1 MSKLII
7 NKEYKRVLDR
17 RQTEHGIKLVKD
29 FFQQNLSTE
38 LRLQRVTAPLF
49 VLKGLGIN
57 DDLNGT
63 ERPVTFPSST
73 WATPKPKWC
82 TRWPSGNGSR
92 WLNTRLNRATASIP
106 T

>member
-38 LRLQRVTAPLF
+38 LRLQ
-49 VLKGLGIN
+49 
-57 DDLNGT
+57 
-63 ERPVTFPSST
+63 
-73 WATPKPKWC
+73 
-82 TRWPSGNGSR
+82 
-92 WLNTRLNRATASIP
+92 
-106 T
+106 

>member
-49 VLKGLGIN
+49 VLK
-57 DDLNGT
+57 DWA
-63 ERPVTFPSST
+63 ST
-73 WATPKPKWC
+73 T
-82 TRWPSGNGSR
+82 T
-92 WLNTRLNRATASIP
+92 
-106 T
+106 

>member
-49 VLKGLGIN
+49 VLK
-57 DDLNGT
+57 
-63 ERPVTFPSST
+63 
-73 WATPKPKWC
+73 
-82 TRWPSGNGSR
+82 
-92 WLNTRLNRATASIP
+92 
-106 T
+106 